1 MSNYNL
7 TGKYETLL
15 SSLSNELT
23 IKEGKRVSKT
33 EVLER
38 ILDIVI
44 EEERLFSIEEQ
55 PLSFFTR
62 SVYYKEKEDM
72 KPSSDIIRDIRAIVK
87 KIS

>member
-62 SVYYKEKEDM
+62 SVYYKEKEDT